1 MKRVQF
7 KLILRE
13 DEAEAVKAFLKEK
26 NLTFTQALRKVFKI
40 PLKEKVSTQGTQH
53 TTP

>member
-13 DEAEAVKAFLKEK
+13 DEAEAVKAFLREK
-26 NLTFTQALRKVFKI
+26 NMTFTQVMRKIFKI
-40 PLKEKVSTQGTQH
+40 PNRDVKKVGTQQVSD
-53 TTP
+53 